1 MIQYQL
7 YLKEHTLKFK
17 FICGLWAMSCEYF
30 RFSFPQLKLY
40 SVSYV
45 CYALLGR
52 GPKIIHAFFQM
63 ANETNDADGIQS
75 EVLPGV
81 SQKYQ

>member
-1 MIQYQL
+1 
-7 YLKEHTLKFK
+7 
-17 FICGLWAMSCEYF
+17 MSCKYF

-45 CYALLGR
+45 CYALLER
-52 GPKIIHAFFQM
+52 GLKIIHAFFFQM
-63 ANETNDADGIQS
+63 ANENNDADGIQS
-75 EVLPGV
+75 EVLPEV